1 MQLDAVL
8 GELIEITDQ
17 YFIESAFSFRA
28 NLDTMAGNWGDHPYP
43 DKFVEKLIL
52 T

>member
-8 GELIEITDQ
+8 GELIETTDQ
-17 YFIESAFSFRA
+17 YFIESAFNFRTD
-28 NLDTMAGNWGDHPYP
+28 LDTIAGNWGDHPYLE
-43 DKFVEKLIL
+43 KFVEKLIL